1 MLLYGYLVRLARR
14 QSVKLFNHQIGSN
27 PIVPTKKGDN
37 MNILTQLII
46 AFIIKALIITV
57 AILKSKLN
65 VANHNLNMW
74 RQIALRE
81 RAKNAK

>member
-1 MLLYGYLVRLARR
+1 MARG

-65 VANHNLNMW
+65 VANHNVDMW
-74 RQIALRE
+74 RQLAISE
-81 RAKNAK
+81 RAKNVKQGI

>member
-1 MLLYGYLVRLARR
+1 
-14 QSVKLFNHQIGSN
+14 
-27 PIVPTKKGDN
+27 

-65 VANHNLNMW
+65 VANHNVDMW
-74 RQIALRE
+74 RQLAISE
-81 RAKNAK
+81 RAKNVKQGN

>member
-1 MLLYGYLVRLARR
+1 
-14 QSVKLFNHQIGSN
+14 
-27 PIVPTKKGDN
+27 

-46 AFIIKALIITV
+46 ALIIKALIITV
-57 AILKSKLN
+57 AYLKSKLN